1 MHVSYDRYI
10 IDPYIPL
17 YYFILISVCA
27 KENTSITHLKM
38 GERKI
43 LAVTAVQRLNSVIN
57 VCLYWAVILNFMYFA
72 NATGSVNGY
81 FYYVY
86 FAGNSANCQI
96 KGLQKIIQ
104 FVIFISV
111 FNKKWVIFRH
121 IVPLKQNKLF
131 PLFIILTLRYMS
143 YLVYSVHQ

>member
-1 MHVSYDRYI
+1 MHGSYDRYI

-17 YYFILISVCA
+17 YYFILIIACA

-43 LAVTAVQRLNSVIN
+43 LAVTAVYRLNSVMN
-57 VCLYWAVILNFMYFA
+57 VCLYSAVILNFMYFA
-72 NATGSVNGY
+72 NATGSINGY
-81 FYYVY
+81 FYYVN

-104 FVIFISV
+104 FVIFI
-111 FNKKWVIFRH
+111 
-121 IVPLKQNKLF
+121 VPLKQNKLF
-131 PLFIILTLRYMS
+131 PLFIILTLRYS
-143 YLVYSVHQ
+143 YLMYSVHQ